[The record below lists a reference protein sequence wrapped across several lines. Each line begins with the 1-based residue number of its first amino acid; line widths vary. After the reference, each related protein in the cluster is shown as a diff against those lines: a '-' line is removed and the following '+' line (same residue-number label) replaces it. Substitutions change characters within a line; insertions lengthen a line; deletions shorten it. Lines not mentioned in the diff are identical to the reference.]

1 MNDVT
6 EIKKFDDLAADWWNP
21 SGKMQALHD
30 INPLRLAFIEQR
42 ATLAGKKILD
52 VGCGGGILAE
62 GMAKRDAIVT
72 GIDLSSNVLT
82 VARQHAKEQN
92 LAIDYQLIEVE
103 KLAEQQSGHYDII
116 TCLELLE
123 HTSNPASIIQS
134 CTKLCKPDGKL
145 FFSTINRTLKS
156 YLFAVIGAEYVLQLL
171 PKGTHDYDKFIRPA
185 EFTQWAR
192 DASLT
197 VKEFRGMSYNPLT
210 HEYRLCDDIAV
221 NYLMYCESSL

>member
-1 MNDVT
+1 MNDNA
-6 EIKKFDDLAADWWNP
+6 EIIKFDNLAADWWNP

-42 ATLAGKKILD
+42 ATLTGKKILD
-52 VGCGGGILAE
+52 VGCGGGILTE
-62 GMAKRDAIVT
+62 SMAKRDALVT
-72 GIDLSSNVLT
+72 GIDLSNEVLT
-82 VARQHAKEQN
+82 VAKQHAKDQN
-92 LAIDYQLIEVE
+92 LQIDYQLIAVE
-103 KLAEQQSGHYDII
+103 KLAEQQPAHYDIV

-134 CTKLCKPDGKL
+134 CAKLCKPDGKL

-156 YLFAVIGAEYVLQLL
+156 YLFAVIGAEYILQLL

-192 DASLT
+192 DAGLT
-197 VKEFRGMSYNPLT
+197 VKEFKGMGYNPLMR
-210 HEYRLCDDIAV
+210 EYSLNNDIAV
-221 NYLMYCESSL
+221 NYLMYCEHSL